1 MKVIIPA
8 AGLGKRFAA
17 EGVTSPKELLP
28 LGGKPLIAHALAEAA
43 RSGFESAI
51 VVISAA
57 KHQLHEFLT
66 VSEQPLPV
74 EIVIQPYAAGIGDAV
89 LRGWPGEPVGV
100 LLPDDVVRETEHWR
114 DLIAFNQRDGAATL
128 CVRPVPIETTSRFG
142 VAECAQDR
150 VLRLV
155 EKPSAGTSTSN
166 LALFGR
172 YVVTEAV
179 VAGLRA
185 VRADGEVELTYGFA
199 AAIETPPGVRAV
211 TFRGDIYD
219 CGTPKEYASSLAR
232 FPGGP

>member
-1 MKVIIPA
+1 LKVIIPA

-28 LGGKPLIAHALAEAA
+28 LGGKPLIAHALSEAA
-43 RSGFESAI
+43 RAGFESAI
-51 VVISAA
+51 VVISPA

-66 VSEQPLPV
+66 VSELPLPV
-74 EIVIQPYAAGIGDAV
+74 EIVIQPYAAGIGHAV

-100 LLPDDVVRETEHWR
+100 LLPDDVVLETEHWR
-114 DLIAFNQRDGAATL
+114 DLIALNQRDGAAAL
-128 CVRPVPIETTSRFG
+128 CIRPVPIETTSRFG
-142 VAECAQDR
+142 VAECDQDR

-155 EKPSAGTSTSN
+155 EKPPAGTSTSN
-166 LALFGR
+166 LAVFGR
-172 YVVTEAV
+172 YLVTEAV

-185 VRADGEVELTYGFA
+185 VPADGEVELTYGFA

-219 CGTPKEYASSLAR
+219 CGTPAEYASSMNR
-232 FPGGP
+232 FLR